1 MKLIRIER
9 TDFMGLFNKKKKI
22 DVWDDAYKAK
32 PHFYKQSD
40 GSVFGAM
47 SLTEGV
53 KTMFLKQP
61 QIHFEVE
68 GQRISQWRI
77 ALISTTN
84 DSMIGQMDYGTCL
97 KKLQPYILAEDS
109 NFILVRGLTLDELK
123 SPIK

>member
-84 DSMIGQMDYGTCL
+84 DSMIGQLDYGTCL

-123 SPIK
+123 SL

>member
-9 TDFMGLFNKKKKI
+9 TDFMGLFNKKKKT
-22 DVWDDAYKAK
+22 VNWYDAYKAK

-77 ALISTTN
+77 ALIDATN

-123 SPIK
+123 SL

>member
-1 MKLIRIER
+1 
-9 TDFMGLFNKKKKI
+9 MGLFNKKKKI
-22 DVWDDAYKAK
+22 DVWEDAYKAK

-61 QIHFEVE
+61 QIHFEAE

-84 DSMIGQMDYGTCL
+84 DSMIGQLDYGTCL

-123 SPIK
+123 SL